1 MIAIAGRRARLPRR
15 RSWSRRAAAVA
26 IVPMRSRPRRRPPRS
41 RRPSGHGRRSP
52 PPATASVPTAA
63 SSPSGSAGPTRPR
76 SCSSST
82 AAAPVFDATTCAFTG
97 PGSGGGYDWS
107 IFGEDPARE
116 GRIFDFARADNP
128 FRDYSFLYVPSYTG
142 DAHLGDVTREYSPE
156 LTVEHNAFVNG
167 TAALSHLAEHRRPR
181 RRRGGDRGGRGVLH
195 SYTAPGKGHGI
206 FE

>member
-1 MIAIAGRRARLPRR
+1 VVAACGGSSDRAD
-15 RSWSRRAAAVA
+15 AVA
-26 IVPMRSRPRRRPPRS
+26 TAT
-41 RRPSGHGRRSP
+41 
-52 PPATASVPTAA
+52 PATAIPPSERTWKKVSPAGDCECADGSEFAFWERRANPTKV
-63 SSPSGSAGPTRPR
+63 
-76 SCSSST
+76 
-82 AAAPVFDATTCAFTG
+82 VFFLD
-97 PGSGGGYDWS
+97 GGGACFRRHDLRLHRPWQRWRLRLS

-181 RRRGGDRGGRGVLH
+181 RQRGGDRGGRGVLH